1 MVSVRIIATFHSIM
15 TKAAFFLLSWSV
27 FSVELSNGQC
37 DYSDELTSAHPV
49 RYLQYQYYREAVS
62 CSWTIVS
69 DYKINLSCTIFEL
82 PWSVNCFGDRL
93 AVQISPSI
101 VHRYCGNGS
110 FNIQS
115 ESDSMVITLKSLV
128 SSSGGRFF
136 CEVEAL
142 SNPQNCSCGTKNPS
156 RIVGGTNAGVNEFPM
171 MCGIVDAIQRI
182 VFCGATIISNRYVL
196 TAAHCMIGR
205 DFQNIGVLVGDHD
218 LETGTDTNA
227 AVLHR
232 VIQAIIHPRYN
243 ERSNENDV
251 GILKTE
257 KDITFN
263 NQVGPVCLPFQHSPD
278 TFGGNYVELLG
289 WGTTDFGGPPSDI
302 LQKVTVSVL
311 TNQQCSKIYPNV
323 TTNQICTYAKGK
335 DSCQMDS
342 GGPVLWQDPTTRRLV
357 LIGIISMGRG
367 CALVAGLNT
376 RVGAYIDWIVSAT
389 SGMTLEYKV
398 VKTISNFW
406 NFIISDAWY
415 CTVE

>member
-1 MVSVRIIATFHSIM
+1 MVSVRIIAAFHSIM

-49 RYLQYQYYREAVS
+49 RYLQYQYREAVS

-101 VHRYCGNGS
+101 THRYCGNGT

-115 ESDSMVITLKSLV
+115 ESNSMVITLQSLV

-142 SNPQNCSCGTKNPS
+142 SRPQNPENCSCGRKNPS

-171 MCGIVDAIQRI
+171 MCGIVDAIQRT
-182 VFCGATIISNRYVL
+182 VFCGATIISDRYVL

-205 DFQNIGVLVGDHD
+205 DFQNLGVLVGDHD

-227 AVLHR
+227 TVLHR

-243 ERSNENDV
+243 ERGGQNDV

-323 TTNQICTYAKGK
+323 TTNQICTYAEGK

-376 RVGAYIDWIVSAT
+376 RVGAYIDWIVSVT
-389 SGMTLEYKV
+389 P
-398 VKTISNFW
+398 
-406 NFIISDAWY
+406 DAWY

>member
-1 MVSVRIIATFHSIM
+1 MVSVRIIAAFHSIM
-15 TKAAFFLLSWSV
+15 IKAAFFLLSWSV

-49 RYLQYQYYREAVS
+49 RYLQYQYYKEAVS

-101 VHRYCGNGS
+101 THRYCGNGT

-115 ESDSMVITLKSLV
+115 ESNSMVISLQSLV
-128 SSSGGRFF
+128 SSIGGRFF

-142 SNPQNCSCGTKNPS
+142 SRPQNPENCSCGRKNPS
-156 RIVGGTNAGVNEFPM
+156 RIVGGTNAGINEFPM

-182 VFCGATIISNRYVL
+182 VFCGATIISDRYVL

-205 DFQNIGVLVGDHD
+205 DFQNLGVLVGDHD

-227 AVLHR
+227 TVLHR

-243 ERSNENDV
+243 ERGDQNDV

-257 KDITFN
+257 NDITFN

-323 TTNQICTYAKGK
+323 TTNQICTYAEGK

-376 RVGAYIDWIVSAT
+376 RVGAYIDWIVSVT
-389 SGMTLEYKV
+389 P
-398 VKTISNFW
+398 
-406 NFIISDAWY
+406 DAWY